1 MRIIVA
7 FAVGASALLGACAQ
21 KSEPPPPIAATI
33 PQENFVLI
41 APPENVIVVA
51 FREHFEFLP
60 SHRARFPGSTNGLS
74 EEHRALLESLFEQVA
89 AEPAAEDQLAI
100 LTEVSTMTEAPLQE
114 WRKVRVFKSAA
125 TCNATRAELIKV
137 TSEQTKKFGAYPGMP
152 REEFQWPFLAKS
164 FEWSRC
170 VPAEMAPSV
179 L

>member
-21 KSEPPPPIAATI
+21 TSEPPQTPANMA
-33 PQENFVLI
+33 QENFVLI
-41 APPENVIVVA
+41 APPDNVIVVA
-51 FREHFEFLP
+51 FRETFEFLP
-60 SHRARFPGSTNGLS
+60 GHRAQFPRGTNGLS
-74 EEHRALLESLFEQVA
+74 EQHRASLESLFEQVA
-89 AEPAAEDQLAI
+89 AEPAVEDRLDI
-100 LTEVSTMTEAPLQE
+100 LTEVSTMTEAPLEE
-114 WRKVRVFKSAA
+114 WRAVRVFKSAA

-137 TSEQTKKFGAYPGMP
+137 TSAQAKKVGAYSGMP